1 MALNLFGVTVNDAH
15 LGNVKVA
22 DVETIVVRELAAIC
36 GVTEYRATE
45 LDEEAIKR
53 LNSVVTAYAAS
64 GPVLPAPPG
73 VVFRASDTVERWL
86 ELHYGALTEALS
98 FVDNRIAARVHIS
111 RPAARDAQAADVDV
125 DAAAVA
131 AEVLRALRRAA
142 VATLPLRAERTPG
155 AVLSAAFLVEQELW
169 KQFVD
174 EVDAQS
180 KLATGVRLDL
190 SGPWP
195 PFDFVQMQLGA

>member
-15 LGNVKVA
+15 LSHVKVA
-22 DVETIVVRELAAIC
+22 DIETIVVRDVAAIC
-36 GVTEYRATE
+36 GVAEYRAVQM
-45 LDEEAIKR
+45 DEAAVAR
-53 LNSVVTAYAAS
+53 LHSVVAAYAAN
-64 GPVLPAPPG
+64 GPVLPAPAG
-73 VVFRASDTVERWL
+73 VVFRSRDTVERWL

-98 FVDNRIAARVHIS
+98 FVDNRVAARVHVS
-111 RPAARDAQAADVDV
+111 RAGPRDAQAPASDADT
-125 DAAAVA
+125 VA

-155 AVLSAAFLVEQELW
+155 AVLSAAFLIDQELW

-180 KLATGVRLDL
+180 RLAAGVQLEL
-190 SGPWP
+190 TGPWP

>member
-1 MALNLFGVTVNDAH
+1 VALNLFGVTVSDAH
-15 LGNVKVA
+15 LAHVKVA

-36 GVTEYRATE
+36 GVTEYRAPE
-45 LDEEAIKR
+45 LDEAAIAR
-53 LNSVVTAYAAS
+53 LNSVVTAFATS
-64 GPVLPAPPG
+64 GPVLPAPAG
-73 VVFRASDTVERWL
+73 VVFRATDTVERWL

-111 RPAARDAQAADVDV
+111 RPAVRDAQSADVDA
-125 DAAAVA
+125 DAVA

-155 AVLSAAFLVEQELW
+155 AVLSAAFLVEQDLW

-180 KLATGVRLDL
+180 RLAIGVHLDL

-195 PFDFVQMQLGA
+195 PFDFVQMQLGG

>member
-15 LGNVKVA
+15 LPHVKVA

-36 GVTEYRATE
+36 GATDYRAPE
-45 LDEEAIKR
+45 LDEAAIAR

-64 GPVLPAPPG
+64 GPVLPAPAG
-73 VVFRASDTVERWL
+73 VVFRSSETVVRWL

-111 RPAARDAQAADVDV
+111 RNAKATDVDV
-125 DAAAVA
+125 DAVA
-131 AEVLRALRRAA
+131 AEVLRVLRRAA

-169 KQFVD
+169 KQFVN

-180 KLATGVRLDL
+180 KLAAGVQLDL

>member
-15 LGNVKVA
+15 LPHVKVT

-36 GVTEYRATE
+36 GAGEYRAPE
-45 LDEEAIKR
+45 LDEVAIAR

-64 GPVLPAPPG
+64 GPVLPAPAG
-73 VVFRASDTVERWL
+73 VVFRSSETVERWL

-98 FVDNRIAARVHIS
+98 FVDNRTAARVHIS
-111 RPAARDAQAADVDV
+111 RDAKAVDV
-125 DAAAVA
+125 DADAVA

-155 AVLSAAFLVEQELW
+155 AMLSAAFLVEQELW

-174 EVDAQS
+174 EVEAQS
-180 KLATGVRLDL
+180 RLAIGVRLDL

>member
-15 LGNVKVA
+15 LAHVTVA
-22 DVETIVVRELAAIC
+22 DVETIVVRDLAAIC
-36 GVTEYRATE
+36 GVAEYRAPE
-45 LDEEAIKR
+45 LDEAAIAR
-53 LNSVVTAYAAS
+53 LNSVVSAYVAN
-64 GPVLPAPPG
+64 GPVLPAPAG
-73 VVFRASDTVERWL
+73 VVFRSPGTVQRWL

-111 RPAARDAQAADVDV
+111 RVGVGDAKAADL
-125 DAAAVA
+125 DADAIG
-131 AEVLRALRRAA
+131 AEVLRVLRRAA

-180 KLATGVRLDL
+180 RLAVGVRVDL

>member
-15 LGNVKVA
+15 IAHVKVA
-22 DVETIVVRELAAIC
+22 DVKTIVVRNLAAIC
-36 GVTEYRATE
+36 GVAEYRAPE
-45 LDEEAIKR
+45 LDEAAIAR

-64 GPVLPAPPG
+64 GPVLPAPAG
-73 VVFRASDTVERWL
+73 VVFRSSGTVERWL
-86 ELHYGALTEALS
+86 ELHYGALTEAFS
-98 FVDNRIAARVHIS
+98 FVDNRIAARVHVS
-111 RPAARDAQAADVDV
+111 RSGPREAQAAADVDV
-125 DAAAVA
+125 TASA
-131 AEVLRALRRAA
+131 AEVIRALRRAA

-155 AVLSAAFLVEQELW
+155 AISSAAFLVEQELW

-180 KLATGVRLDL
+180 RLALGVRVDV

>member
-15 LGNVKVA
+15 IAHVKVT
-22 DVETIVVRELAAIC
+22 DVKTIVVRDLAAIC
-36 GVTEYRATE
+36 GEAEYHAPE
-45 LDEEAIKR
+45 LDEAAIAR

-64 GPVLPAPPG
+64 GPVLPAPAG
-73 VVFRASDTVERWL
+73 VVFRSSETVERWL
-86 ELHYGALTEALS
+86 ELHYGALTEAFS
-98 FVDNRIAARVHIS
+98 FVDNRIAARVHVS
-111 RPAARDAQAADVDV
+111 RSAAREAQAADVDIT
-125 DAAAVA
+125 ASA
-131 AEVLRALRRAA
+131 AEVIRALRRAA

-155 AVLSAAFLVEQELW
+155 AISSAAFLIEQDLW
-169 KQFVD
+169 KKFVD

-180 KLATGVRLDL
+180 RLALGVRVDV

>member
-15 LGNVKVA
+15 LANVKVA
-22 DVETIVVRELAAIC
+22 AVETIVVRELAAIC

-53 LNSVVTAYAAS
+53 LNSVVTAFAAS

-111 RPAARDAQAADVDV
+111 RPAVRDAQAADVDA
-125 DAAAVA
+125 DAVA

-180 KLATGVRLDL
+180 KLAIGVRLDL

>member
-15 LGNVKVA
+15 LPHVKVV

-36 GVTEYRATE
+36 GASEYRAPE
-45 LDEEAIKR
+45 LDDAAIGR

-64 GPVLPAPPG
+64 GPVLPAPAG
-73 VVFRASDTVERWL
+73 VVFRSSETVERWL

-111 RPAARDAQAADVDV
+111 RDAKAVDV
-125 DAAAVA
+125 DADAVA

-142 VATLPLRAERTPG
+142 VATLPLRAERTAG

-180 KLATGVRLDL
+180 KLALGVRLDL

>member
-15 LGNVKVA
+15 LPHVKVV

-36 GVTEYRATE
+36 GASEYRAPE
-45 LDEEAIKR
+45 LDDAAIGR

-64 GPVLPAPPG
+64 GPVLPAPAG
-73 VVFRASDTVERWL
+73 VVFRSSETVERWL

-111 RPAARDAQAADVDV
+111 RDAKAVDV
-125 DAAAVA
+125 DADAVA

-142 VATLPLRAERTPG
+142 VATLPLRAERTAG

-180 KLATGVRLDL
+180 KLALGVRLDL

-195 PFDFVQMQLGA
+195 PFDFVQMQLRA

>member
-15 LGNVKVA
+15 LANVKVA

-36 GVTEYRATE
+36 GVTEYRSPE
-45 LDEEAIKR
+45 LDEEAIAR
-53 LNSVVTAYAAS
+53 LNTVVTAYAAS
-64 GPVLPAPPG
+64 GPVLPAPAG

-111 RPAARDAQAADVDV
+111 RPAVRDAKSADVDA
-125 DAAAVA
+125 DAVA

-180 KLATGVRLDL
+180 RLAIGVRLDL